1 VSAPGHPERRR
12 ATRLLRWYPPA
23 WRGRYGAEFTELLV
37 AELVEHPRSWR
48 RTADVALGGTRARLA
63 SAGLCGGTLDP
74 DAQVRASIATLG
86 CALGLFFAF
95 AVAVWAQ
102 LTIGWQWSRPDTQS
116 TAVAVITMSVLI
128 ALFLILAALAAL
140 PIAWSV
146 LIRVRGRQAA
156 TLWAPSLLFVVGVA
170 ALVIGSRHFAQ
181 HGWPGTDGHPW
192 AGRGLLSGA
201 VGAFAWAATL
211 SISAYWAHPGA
222 LFAFPAGEVAWMA
235 LSPVAMVAVAVGAS
249 KILRRLPLSP
259 GVLRY
264 EARLGSA
271 AAATMIAF
279 LVASSL
285 WIADG
290 GTGPRDLFH
299 TGAIDIVAVV
309 VMGLALT
316 AAHRAVRR
324 ARTALL
330 ALSIPH

>member
-1 VSAPGHPERRR
+1 MSDPGRGERRR

-23 WRGRYGAEFTELLV
+23 WRRRYGAEFTELLV
-37 AELVEHPRSWR
+37 AELIDQPRSWR
-48 RTADVALGGTRARLA
+48 RTADVALGGVRARLA
-63 SAGLCGGTLDP
+63 SAGLCAGALDP
-74 DAQVRASIATLG
+74 ETQVQASIATFG
-86 CALGLFFAF
+86 CALGLFVAF
-95 AVAVWAQ
+95 ALAVWSQ

-116 TAVAVITMSVLI
+116 TAVAVIAMSVLI
-128 ALFLILAALAAL
+128 LLFLLLALLAAL

-146 LIRVRGRQAA
+146 VTRLGRRQAA
-156 TLWAPSLLFVVGVA
+156 TLWAPSLLCVVGSA
-170 ALVIGSRHFAQ
+170 AFVIGSRHFAQ
-181 HGWPGTDGHPW
+181 HGWPGSGGHPW

-201 VGAFAWAATL
+201 LGASAWAATL

-222 LFAFPAGEVAWMA
+222 LFAFPAGEVAWMIVSPLA
-235 LSPVAMVAVAVGAS
+235 LIAIAAGAS
-249 KILRRLPLSP
+249 KVLRRLPLSP

-271 AAATMIAF
+271 AAAAMIAF
-279 LVASSL
+279 LVATCL

-299 TGAIDIVAVV
+299 TGAIDIFAVI

-316 AAHRAVRR
+316 AADRAIRR

-330 ALSIPH
+330 ALCASR